1 MFRFDNRILYIIL
14 GIFVITGVIERIS
27 NPDSM
32 LMLVLSLPAVLIAI
46 TFHEYA
52 HAWAADKLGDETPR
66 SQGRLSLNPIAH
78 LDPVGTV
85 LLIFAGFGW
94 GKPVQVNPRNYIT
107 KMSTSKADALV
118 SFAGPAMN
126 FVLAIIFMI
135 IYYAVTKFAPAF
147 KLTDMGYIIIALLQ
161 AIVIINL
168 GLGIFNLI
176 PLPPLDGSKILN
188 HFLSY
193 DARQWFAEHEYYFY
207 IAFLL
212 LWLTGLAGMI
222 ISPLING
229 IYTGLSY
236 AVGWIFSLF

>member
-1 MFRFDNRILYIIL
+1 MFRFDNKIMYIIL
-14 GIFVITGVIERIS
+14 IVFILS
-27 NPDSM
+27 NVFQNLTSENF
-32 LMLVLSLPAVLIAI
+32 LLNLVLTLPAVLIAI

-52 HAWAADKLGDETPR
+52 HAWTADKLGDDTPR
-66 SQGRLSLNPIAH
+66 NQGRLTLNPIAH
-78 LDPVGTV
+78 LDPIGTV
-85 LLIFAGFGW
+85 LLVFAGFGW

-126 FVLAIIFMI
+126 FILSIVFMI
-135 IYYAVTKFAPAF
+135 IYYATVAFAPAF
-147 KLTDMGYIIIALLQ
+147 SITAIGKIILSLIQ
-161 AIVIINL
+161 TTVIINI

-193 DARQWFAEHEYYFY
+193 DARQWFAEREYMFY

-212 LWLTGLAGMI
+212 LWITGLAGII
-222 ISPLING
+222 ISPIING
-229 IYTGLSY
+229 IYYGLNNLVYS
-236 AVGWIFSLF
+236 IFKLF